1 MDETWT
7 REHLV
12 LERQPAT
19 REIKHQNNQTRNPD
33 VGLRISVSMTHGD
46 GSDGARIR
54 TTYIG
59 EYWGHGKS
67 KTAFILNGPSG
78 DPFNGKILKV
88 ALACDSEPSVF
99 GQLET
104 RCPGSTLR
112 ILYNAHG
119 YDGEQLYYCW
129 ITDRT
134 IPLDQ
139 LMNSGLPVDRER
151 CVLAVLMLTSRCGL
165 AGLRLSDCGFFNF
178 GVLVDDKADAHTVL
192 CIDAGSYGL
201 ADPYPANASGVKR
214 KFNEEVAKKIMKK
227 AKTANVEV
235 EQLHKVW
242 CSEWQLEPAKQALE
256 REWKKRPYVALEKT
270 TTEQLERDLNGEV
283 LREKTNLMGSAAFK
297 VLNAI
302 GRHFEKEW
310 TEPLALQW
318 FEAAEKTRRELNQRQ
333 WQSCEELHSRLTRK
347 NAPGSGD
354 KIVLIERTAEEFSE
368 GMNWWRQLKKFRD
381 DQFAPGQ
388 EIPEKLA
395 WQTLYKFAELHWRSE
410 LTPAQDKANKRKKIY
425 QALLHQRLFHKLAAV
440 AIMQVDIPLPGT
452 QTDFHGEDAIDG
464 ERKNPWREE
473 MDVKLKQAKG
483 MGQWLT
489 CYARLSI
496 EHRDTEQ
503 YQNDLRYT
511 PQITGEKWRDDHLK
525 YDAGHGST
533 SWWDTW
539 HENQSQYDASYHHIL
554 ATQQGRESHEWPGL
568 AVVLT
573 DRE

>member
-19 REIKHQNNQTRNPD
+19 REIKHQSNQTRNPD

-88 ALACDSEPSVF
+88 ALACDTEPSVF
-99 GQLET
+99 GEMET

-119 YDGEQLYYCW
+119 YDGEQWYYCW

-151 CVLAVLMLTSRCGL
+151 CVLAVLMLTCRCGL

-178 GVLVDDKADAHTVL
+178 GALVDDKADAHTVL

-227 AKTANVEV
+227 AKTANVEL

-395 WQTLYKFAELHWRSE
+395 WQTLHKFAKLHWRSE
-410 LTPAQDKANKRKKIY
+410 LTPAQDKANKRKRIY
-425 QALLHQRLFHKLAAV
+425 DALVHKKLFHKLAAV
-440 AIMQVDIPLPGT
+440 AILQVDIPLPGT

-473 MDVKLKQAKG
+473 MDVKLRQAKG

-496 EHRDTEQ
+496 EHRDTAQ
-503 YQNDLRYT
+503 YQNDYRYT
-511 PQITGEKWRDDHLK
+511 PQITGKKWRIDPPK
-525 YDAGHGST
+525 SDAGHGST
-533 SWWDTW
+533 YWWDTS
-539 HENQSQYDASYHHIL
+539 HDNQSQYDAGYHHTSRL
-554 ATQQGRESHEWPGL
+554 HSWTDKATSGEYWWW
-568 AVVLT
+568 
-573 DRE
+573 

>member
-59 EYWGHGKS
+59 EYWGHGQS

-88 ALACDSEPSVF
+88 ALACDTEPSVF
-99 GQLET
+99 GEMET

-119 YDGEQLYYCW
+119 YDGEQWYYCW

-178 GVLVDDKADAHTVL
+178 GALVDDKADAHTVL

-227 AKTANVEV
+227 AKTANVEL
-235 EQLHKVW
+235 EQLQKVW
-242 CSEWQLEPAKQALE
+242 WSEQQLEPAKQALE

-354 KIVLIERTAEEFSE
+354 KIRLIERTAEEFSE

-381 DQFAPGQ
+381 EQFAPGQ
-388 EIPEKLA
+388 EITEKLA
-395 WQTLYKFAELHWRSE
+395 WQSLYKFAELHWRSE
-410 LTPAQDKANKRKKIY
+410 LTPAQDKANKRKK
-425 QALLHQRLFHKLAAV
+425 
-440 AIMQVDIPLPGT
+440 
-452 QTDFHGEDAIDG
+452 
-464 ERKNPWREE
+464 
-473 MDVKLKQAKG
+473 
-483 MGQWLT
+483 
-489 CYARLSI
+489 
-496 EHRDTEQ
+496 
-503 YQNDLRYT
+503 
-511 PQITGEKWRDDHLK
+511 
-525 YDAGHGST
+525 ST
-533 SWWDTW
+533 KPCCTKDCFI
-539 HENQSQYDASYHHIL
+539 N
-554 ATQQGRESHEWPGL
+554 
-568 AVVLT
+568 
-573 DRE
+573 

>member
-1 MDETWT
+1 
-7 REHLV
+7 
-12 LERQPAT
+12 
-19 REIKHQNNQTRNPD
+19 
-33 VGLRISVSMTHGD
+33 
-46 GSDGARIR
+46 
-54 TTYIG
+54 
-59 EYWGHGKS
+59 
-67 KTAFILNGPSG
+67 
-78 DPFNGKILKV
+78 
-88 ALACDSEPSVF
+88 
-99 GQLET
+99 
-104 RCPGSTLR
+104 
-112 ILYNAHG
+112 
-119 YDGEQLYYCW
+119 
-129 ITDRT
+129 
-134 IPLDQ
+134 
-139 LMNSGLPVDRER
+139 
-151 CVLAVLMLTSRCGL
+151 MLTSRCGL

-178 GVLVDDKADAHTVL
+178 GALVDDKADAHTVL

-227 AKTANVEV
+227 AKTANVEL

-395 WQTLYKFAELHWRSE
+395 WQTLHKFAKLHWRSE
-410 LTPAQDKANKRKKIY
+410 LTPAQDKANKRKRIY
-425 QALLHQRLFHKLAAV
+425 DALVHKKLFHKLAAV
-440 AIMQVDIPLPGT
+440 AILQVDIPLPGT

-464 ERKNPWREE
+464 ERETPWREE
-473 MDVKLKQAKG
+473 MDVKLEQARG

-496 EHRDTEQ
+496 EHRDTAQ
-503 YQNDLRYT
+503 YQNDYRHT
-511 PQITGEKWRDDHLK
+511 PQITGKKWGIDPPK
-525 YDAGHGST
+525 SDAWHGST
-533 SWWDTW
+533 YWWDTS
-539 HENQSQYDASYHHIL
+539 HDNQSQYDAGYHHTSRL
-554 ATQQGRESHEWPGL
+554 HSWTDKATSGEYWWW
-568 AVVLT
+568 
-573 DRE
+573 